1 MQKNNLFVCNLFSL
15 AKAAKSGYNR
25 GMKLS
30 VEPFKGKL
38 GVAVSG
44 GMDSMVLLNLC
55 RKVQKKLVVIN
66 IEHGIRGEESVSDS
80 DFVESYCR
88 LCGVECLRFSVDTLH
103 KLQPGESVE
112 LAARRLRYEVF
123 NRLLE
128 EKTVDAIALAHH
140 ADDNAE
146 TMLMRIFRGT
156 GIHGLVGMGD
166 RKGFIRPL
174 LGVSHKEIE
183 SYAEKNNIPYVTDS
197 TNLVDDCTRNYI
209 RHEIM
214 PKIVAMYPGVIEAFA
229 RLSENAKEADEY
241 ILSCAPNAQ
250 KTYYGYKIKDCF
262 GYPEILQ
269 KYAVKKFFEK
279 IDIYQDIE
287 KKHLD
292 ALVSLK
298 DKPNNTVV
306 GLPFGCRA
314 LKMNTDLCFSLKEP
328 AEFSPMPFT
337 EDAVIRYEG
346 DKFTFARG
354 TEMKRGVTLD
364 PTKIP
369 EGAVIRTRRDGDT
382 FRRVNGKNK
391 LLGDFLNDKKLK
403 AFEKEKLLVLADGNT
418 VLAVLGV
425 ETAEAVKAEPEG
437 PFLHIVKEKE

>member
-1 MQKNNLFVCNLFSL
+1 
-15 AKAAKSGYNR
+15 
-25 GMKLS
+25 MKLS

-44 GMDSMVLLNLC
+44 GMDSMVLFDLC
-55 RKVQKKLVVIN
+55 RKVQKRLVVIN

-103 KLQPGESVE
+103 QSQPGESVE

-123 NRLLE
+123 NRLLK

-146 TMLMRIFRGT
+146 TILMRIFRGT
-156 GIHGLVGMGD
+156 GVHGLIGMSD

-174 LGVSHKEIE
+174 LGVPHKEIE
-183 SYAEKNNIPYVTDS
+183 AYAEKNRIPYVTDS

-214 PKIVAMYPGVIEAFA
+214 PKIIAMYPGVIEAFA

-241 ILSCAPNAQ
+241 ILSCAPGAQ
-250 KTYYGYKIKDCF
+250 KTTYGYKIKDCF
-262 GYPEILQ
+262 RYPEILQ
-269 KYAVKKFFEK
+269 KYSVKKFFEK
-279 IDIYQDIE
+279 IKIYQDIE

-292 ALVSLK
+292 ALVALK
-298 DKPNNTVV
+298 AKPNNTVV
-306 GLPFGCRA
+306 GLPFGFRA
-314 LKMNTDLCFSLKEP
+314 LKMNDDLCFSLKEP
-328 AEFSPMPFT
+328 EIFLSRAFS
-337 EDAVIRYEG
+337 EDLVFSYEG
-346 DKFTFARG
+346 DRFSFVRG
-354 TEMKRGVTLD
+354 TEMKRGFTLD

-369 EGAVIRTRRDGDT
+369 AGAVVRARKDGDT

-418 VLAVLGV
+418 VLAILGV
-425 ETAEAVKAEPEG
+425 ETADAVKAEPEG